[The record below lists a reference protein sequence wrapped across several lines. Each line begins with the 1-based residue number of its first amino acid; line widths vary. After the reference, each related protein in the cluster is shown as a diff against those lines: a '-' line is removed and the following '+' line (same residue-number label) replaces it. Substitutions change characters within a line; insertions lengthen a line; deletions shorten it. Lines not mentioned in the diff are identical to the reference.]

1 MPTIS
6 CSAVRSAVKSNDL
19 TSLPHVAVAAVAVAK
34 PSSTICICIL
44 APRQQVELQR
54 GGGGASGCCAAG
66 CGSISSGG
74 ALCWLRM
81 QSHKRRPRRSR
92 KLESQFESG
101 RPNESGHR
109 QLLLLLLHSLRFV
122 YNLILCAPLT
132 ATPTAPHCLSTTNE
146 IARLALQFHLP
157 ALPLLLLLF
166 LCGLPRRVSNYKK
179 KSSDLCCAWLADT
192 LYAPHSAVQSCS
204 AAAASLRWKC
214 CSCTCGRQLDTDAH
228 LDTP

>member
-1 MPTIS
+1 MFTIS
-6 CSAVRSAVKSNDL
+6 NSAVRSAVKSNDL
-19 TSLPHVAVAAVAVAK
+19 TSLPHVAAASAVAVAVAK

-44 APRQQVELQR
+44 APRQQVGLQR
-54 GGGGASGCCAAG
+54 GGGEGASGCCAAG

-81 QSHKRRPRRSR
+81 QSHKRNPRRSR

-101 RPNESGHR
+101 GANESGHR
-109 QLLLLLLHSLRFV
+109 QLLLSKLLLLLLHSLRFV

-157 ALPLLLLLF
+157 ALLLLLLF

-179 KSSDLCCAWLADT
+179 KSSD
-192 LYAPHSAVQSCS
+192 
-204 AAAASLRWKC
+204 
-214 CSCTCGRQLDTDAH
+214 
-228 LDTP
+228 